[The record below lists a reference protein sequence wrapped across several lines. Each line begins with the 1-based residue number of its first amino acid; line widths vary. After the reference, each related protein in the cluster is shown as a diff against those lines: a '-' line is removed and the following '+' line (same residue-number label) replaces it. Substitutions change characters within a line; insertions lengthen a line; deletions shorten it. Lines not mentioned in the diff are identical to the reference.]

1 MKLNTYVAS
10 EVKRTGENKTAILK
24 KLSKDSKVSLLTL
37 QGVERGATLEMFS
50 KAKAVSEATGGSV
63 TVLELL
69 DPEVKEQRKR
79 KK

>member
-1 MKLNTYVAS
+1 MKLNTYVAN

-24 KLSKDSKVSLLTL
+24 RLSKESNVSLLTL

-50 KAKAVSEATGGSV
+50 KAKAVSDATKGEVS
-63 TVLELL
+63 VLELL
-69 DPEVKEQRKR
+69 DPEAKELKR